1 MLNTKV
7 EHLSIEEFLKLKY
20 LEYKDNETSK
30 YFFLYFLHL
39 LGFFDYEEKDGKAE
53 FSNIETSIEVPLPI
67 IDSDEKF
74 NEMESVHR
82 SLEMFRNNLTEY
94 KNMPHTEL
102 KFVDDI

>member
-53 FSNIETSIEVPLPI
+53 FSNIETSIEVSLPI
-67 IDSDEKF
+67 IDSDDKF
-74 NEMESVHR
+74 NEIK
-82 SLEMFRNNLTEY
+82 L
-94 KNMPHTEL
+94 P
-102 KFVDDI
+102 KFINKLNSKEDKDEFIYGAF